1 MVLRD
6 RVLSRRRVSL
16 SETQRPFNSVGGT
29 ALMLSPSKSIDDVLP
44 VCCDRTLT

>member
-29 ALMLSPSKSIDDVLP
+29 ALMSPSKSIDDVLR